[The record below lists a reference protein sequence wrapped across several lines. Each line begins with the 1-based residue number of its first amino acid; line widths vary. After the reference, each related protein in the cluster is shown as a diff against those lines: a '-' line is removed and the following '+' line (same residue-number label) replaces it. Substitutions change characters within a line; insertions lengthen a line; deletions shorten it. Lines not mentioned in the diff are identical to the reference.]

1 MDTDRAAADFHTIDD
16 HVVGIRAHCPRIRLE
31 HRDVLRLGRS
41 EGVMHSVEALGL
53 FIPLEE
59 GEVNYPE
66 AGELRLIA
74 EAKLIAHFKT
84 KLAEL
89 LTHLHRIIT

>member
-1 MDTDRAAADFHTIDD
+1 M
-16 HVVGIRAHCPRIRLE
+16 V
-31 HRDVLRLGRS
+31 
-41 EGVMHSVEALGL
+41 HSVEALSL

-59 GEVNYPE
+59 GEVNHPE